1 MRREAQSANG
11 IVSLDLASSPGGDR
25 REQSVIRSAGGPAR
39 RALSSSNRYRRS
51 SAVHGRSVARSR
63 CKVGQLLALPAVSGV
78 QIGKGK
84 FMFGRNKRSGVV
96 RIDSLARAAQATIGM
111 ALMRHYGVGRAAP
124 AAPAGAEDNTAKK
137 AAAAANFLNG
147 HPPHPMHAGLD
158 LPQVQAEA
166 REWIRKN
173 IEMRELVVQTLRV
186 AAVVHPSAKS
196 KDGASEESLSILSE
210 FGGDSTDAPDPRAYE
225 ALVRRAIA
233 TLPHDTQIQLMRLT
247 KTDE

>member
-1 MRREAQSANG
+1 
-11 IVSLDLASSPGGDR
+11 
-25 REQSVIRSAGGPAR
+25 
-39 RALSSSNRYRRS
+39 
-51 SAVHGRSVARSR
+51 
-63 CKVGQLLALPAVSGV
+63 
-78 QIGKGK
+78 
-84 FMFGRNKRSGVV
+84 MFGRNKRSGVV
-96 RIDSLARAAQATIGM
+96 RIDNLARAAQATIGM
-111 ALMRHYGVGRAAP
+111 ALMRHYGVGRSASG
-124 AAPAGAEDNTAKK
+124 GAEEQTAKK

-147 HPPHPMHAGLD
+147 HALHPTHEGLD

-186 AAVVHPSAKS
+186 TAVVHPLGKH
-196 KDGASEESLSILSE
+196 KDAASENSVSILSE
-210 FGGDSTDAPDPRAYE
+210 FGGDSIDTPDPRAYE